1 MPLDYPIHRRDL
13 VNGLRVVVSPDPT
26 VPNVTVNLWVG
37 VGSRHEAPG
46 RTGFA
51 HLFEH
56 LMFQGSRSVR
66 SGEHFEALM
75 AEGGRLN
82 ATTWFDRTN
91 YFETVP
97 TGAVELALW
106 LEADRHGHLL
116 DAVTQ
121 ENLDN
126 QRDVVKEEKRQRYD
140 NQPYGNAL
148 IDVYAAVFPE
158 GHPYHHPTIGSME
171 DLDAASLEDV
181 HAFFRRHY
189 GPDNTVLTLCGDI
202 TPERGLA
209 LVERYFGEL
218 PASTEPSRPDHP
230 QLEPL
235 TEPVRVDRHEV
246 VPNDRLH
253 VAFRLPVDETDEF
266 LAAAVALDCIGGL
279 ATSRLMRR
287 LVRREQTALGAHA
300 TAWGFVDGASL
311 GFVVLDV
318 APGIDPGV
326 VEAAFVEEL
335 EGLCADGPTE
345 VELETSL
352 AQSERSWLSALA
364 SQEERADLISHH
376 LLLHDDPA
384 VVNTHLDRL
393 RAVTADQVRDAARRW
408 LRPESRAVVAYLV
421 AEDAGADVDGAN
433 VDGAHVDGARTAD
446 TSTEALA

>member
-1 MPLDYPIHRRDL
+1 MPLDYPIHRRTL
-13 VNGLRVVVSPDPT
+13 PNGLRVVVSPDHT
-26 VPNVTVNLWVG
+26 VPNITVNIWVG
-37 VGSRHEAPG
+37 VGSRHESAG

-56 LMFQGSRSVR
+56 LMFQGSRGVR

-75 AEGGRLN
+75 AQGARLN

-97 TGAVELALW
+97 SGAVELALW

-148 IDVYAAVFPE
+148 VDVYAAVFPE
-158 GHPYHHPTIGSME
+158 GHPYHHATIGSME
-171 DLDAASLEDV
+171 DLDAASLADV
-181 HAFFRRHY
+181 HDFFRAHY
-189 GPDNTVLTLCGDI
+189 GPDNTVLTLCGDL
-202 TPERGLA
+202 TAQEGFDLA
-209 LVERYFGEL
+209 ERYFGEL
-218 PASTEPSRPDHP
+218 PALSVPRRPNLD
-230 QLEPL
+230 QLAPL
-235 TEPVRVDRHEV
+235 EAPVRVDRHEV

-266 LAAAVALDCIGGL
+266 LATAVALDCIGGL
-279 ATSRLMRR
+279 ATSRLVRR
-287 LVRREQTALGAHA
+287 LVRREQIALGAHA

-318 APGIDPGV
+318 APGTDHAQ

-335 EGLCADGPTE
+335 EGFLRDGPTAI
-345 VELETSL
+345 ELEASL

-376 LLLHDDPA
+376 LLLHDDPD

-393 RAVTADQVRDAARRW
+393 RDVTAEQVVQAARQW
-408 LRPESRAVVAYLV
+408 LRPDSRAVVAYLV
-421 AEDAGADVDGAN
+421 AGTGADSESDS
-433 VDGAHVDGARTAD
+433 D
-446 TSTEALA
+446 TTEDVA